1 VAIRVLAFCSI
12 SYLRESAESA
22 FIGVLSI
29 FSFHAAEVGG
39 AATGAQCAEGT
50 ENDAE

>member
-1 VAIRVLAFCSI
+1 MSVLALCEI
-12 SYLRESAESA
+12 SYLCESAESA

-29 FSFHAAEVGG
+29 FRFHAAEVGG

-50 ENDAE
+50 KDDAE